1 MCVFFSDGA
10 EQICGGND
18 CGYPSSSGGY
28 AISSAATTA
37 QGAPAAGGEQAAAT
51 TTTVSVQETVTL
63 RN

>member
-1 MCVFFSDGA
+1 MFCMCVFFSDGA

-28 AISSAATTA
+28 A

-51 TTTVSVQETVTL
+51 TTISV
-63 RN
+63 